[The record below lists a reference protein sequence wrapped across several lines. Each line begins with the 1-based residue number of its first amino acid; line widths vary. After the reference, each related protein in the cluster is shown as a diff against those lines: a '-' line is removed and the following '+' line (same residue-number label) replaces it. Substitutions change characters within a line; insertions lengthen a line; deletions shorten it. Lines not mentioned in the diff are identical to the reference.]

1 MQFMLLM
8 IKIVNLLMKKPTKSM
23 NILSAL
29 KQEIKKQEKILLKD
43 SILKLFI
50 LSTIGCLW
58 IMVSFM
64 HNCSLYKDKFSYA
77 T

>member
-1 MQFMLLM
+1 M
-8 IKIVNLLMKKPTKSM
+8 IKIVNLLMEKPTKSM
-23 NILSAL
+23 NIQSAL
-29 KQEIKKQEKILLKD
+29 KQEIKKQGKILQKD

-50 LSTIGCLW
+50 LSTIGCQW